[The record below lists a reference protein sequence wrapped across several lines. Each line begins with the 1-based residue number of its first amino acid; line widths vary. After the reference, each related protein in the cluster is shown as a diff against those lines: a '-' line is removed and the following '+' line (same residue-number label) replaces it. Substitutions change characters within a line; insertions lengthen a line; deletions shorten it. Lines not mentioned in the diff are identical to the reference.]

1 MSEIQMLWVR
11 SGAFADWRGAFADW
25 REVYVNADRSASVP
39 WTILNMVQSLDGGVT
54 SDDVSADLGSPADQE
69 IFRTL
74 RSLADVILVGA
85 ETVRKE
91 NYGPPKLTA
100 DLRAQRE
107 SRGQRPLPEMAV
119 ISASLK
125 LDPASR
131 LFEDGHRPIIF
142 TCPANRHNSHE
153 AKQRSLSEIA
163 EVIVLE
169 GSESNESSESGVD
182 SPAVDLPAV
191 RKILSEK
198 GHKVILCEGG
208 PTLNAQLVAH
218 DLIDEFCISLS
229 PTFVGGKPLHLL
241 EGAPLLS
248 KNLTL
253 LSVAT
258 DDALIFLRYGL
269 LLYE

>member
-1 MSEIQMLWVR
+1 MLESSE
-11 SGAFADWRGAFADW
+11 A
-25 REVYVNADRSASVP
+25 
-39 WTILNMVQSLDGGVT
+39 
-54 SDDVSADLGSPADQE
+54 
-69 IFRTL
+69 
-74 RSLADVILVGA
+74 
-85 ETVRKE
+85 
-91 NYGPPKLTA
+91 
-100 DLRAQRE
+100 
-107 SRGQRPLPEMAV
+107 
-119 ISASLK
+119 
-125 LDPASR
+125 
-131 LFEDGHRPIIF
+131 
-142 TCPANRHNSHE
+142 
-153 AKQRSLSEIA
+153 
-163 EVIVLE
+163 
-169 GSESNESSESGVD
+169 NESSEAAIDLAAGDLPS
-182 SPAVDLPAV
+182 VDLPSVDLSAV